1 MHPREKKKKIFG
13 EVDGFTAKHS
23 LCCHF
28 LTGHSRWNVFRSRLE
43 LFYASIC
50 LTVWQKGRKKWKVI
64 VRIFYPGG
72 PVRFFLFFFF
82 SMSPFVVHML
92 TLSGALQQSLHGSVT
107 IKKLL
112 GFLELLGKIWT
123 AIYEVSVFV
132 LIQRQLFWQ
141 EKKENEILRNPISS
155 KSPKHS
161 DQNTQAAITHSWPD
175 RASFLTWTWCDSGF
189 AYTRVN
195 ICLSILKRTPLPI
208 KPVLQS

>member
-1 MHPREKKKKIFG
+1 MVNKLKEKLDIGNCLHVNKSKALHCIREKKKIFG
-13 EVDGFTAKHS
+13 EVDGFNAKHS

-28 LTGHSRWNVFRSRLE
+28 LTGHSRWNVFLSRLE

-50 LTVWQKGRKKWKVI
+50 LTVWQKAFEMERFIREKKVEGDCTNFLSRWTSQ
-64 VRIFYPGG
+64 IF
-72 PVRFFLFFFF
+72 FFFFFF

-123 AIYEVSVFV
+123 AEFSVFV

-141 EKKENEILRNPISS
+141 
-155 KSPKHS
+155 
-161 DQNTQAAITHSWPD
+161 
-175 RASFLTWTWCDSGF
+175 
-189 AYTRVN
+189 
-195 ICLSILKRTPLPI
+195 
-208 KPVLQS
+208 